1 MARMLPF
8 WSSSPFRA
16 RLQWQKSPGSLT
28 ARLKA
33 CGSFSVQVLH
43 AGLVPAAAG
52 ECAALGLQRAA
63 MVYARTV
70 CLRVNGRPVVVAR
83 SIAACRA
90 MHGPWRGLR
99 RQGTRPLGEM
109 LWCNPA
115 VDRGG
120 LQFARVSRRHGVH
133 RMLRRQ
139 WPALPATI
147 NVRRACFYL
156 QGQPLLVL
164 EAFLPEIEELPCC

>member
-8 WSSSPFRA
+8 WSSSSFHA
-16 RLQWQKSPGSLT
+16 SLQWQKSTGSLT

-33 CGSFSVQVLH
+33 CGQFSVQVLH
-43 AGLVPAAAG
+43 AGLMPAAAD
-52 ECAALGLQRAA
+52 ECAALGLKRQA

-70 CLRVNGRPVVVAR
+70 CLLVNGRPVVVAR
-83 SIAACRA
+83 SVAACRA
-90 MHGPWRGLR
+90 MQGPWRGLR
-99 RQGTRPLGEM
+99 QQGTRPLGEM

-115 VDRGG
+115 VARGG
-120 LQFARVSRRHGVH
+120 LEFSHLSYRHAVH
-133 RMLRRQ
+133 RMLRRH

-164 EAFLPEIEELPCC
+164 EAFLPQIEELPCC